1 MRTPSLFFV
10 LLLTAATLPAQVS
23 PAGSPAV
30 FSAPPAASAC
40 PVRLTV
46 DRRADSGIIETST
59 DIIETSTDASWV
71 AKHSALGLDELQAAL
86 RREPGFTSL
95 SGREQQQRLDHITQ
109 LYRRLHGQGLVI
121 SFTQPKAQIVSADLV
136 VHGYPSGTRVIPATP
151 LAPAEITE
159 TVHLTSSPGQ
169 PLPLFKSSIWMTH
182 VTVVDWVELTRIGYA
197 DGTSWQPSIAQQC
210 AATPSLF
217 VPVASA
223 Q

>member
-46 DRRADSGIIETST
+46 DRRADS
-59 DIIETSTDASWV
+59 